1 MGNRIVNYVP
11 HKQGIYEESS
21 TIKGDIGAM
30 VEFEDGRKYVYA
42 KNGAVALEPGLIVEG
57 PAENAS
63 DESISLASDVAVGD
77 KTLTITTARTY
88 TKNELMGGWV
98 QIEDVAAGVI
108 GHARKIKSNPAVTS
122 GDSMII
128 TIYDA
133 FTDTAVAGTDTVNVM
148 ENMYNGVIVCP
159 TTHTGPIAGVPPIH
173 VTISYYFWLQV
184 AGICSFIAGADTV
197 VVGDGL
203 VVTGLAGT
211 VKQAAGADDEFVGWA
226 YQSQNSTGNAL
237 IGMLCIGRSGG

>member
-21 TIKGDIGAM
+21 TIKGDIGAV

-63 DESISLASDVAVGD
+63 DESIALASNVAVGD
-77 KTLTITTARTY
+77 TTITITTARSY
-88 TKNELMGGWV
+88 TANELAGGWI
-98 QIEDVAAGVI
+98 QIEDVATGVI
-108 GHARKIKSNPAVTS
+108 GHGRKIKSHLAAASGTS
-122 GDSMII
+122 LVI
-128 TIYDA
+128 TVYDA
-133 FTDTAVAGTDTVNVM
+133 FTDTATAGTDTVNVM
-148 ENMYNGVIVCP
+148 ENMYYGVIICP

-173 VTISYYFWLQV
+173 VTANYYFWLQV
-184 AGICSFIAGADTV
+184 SGICSFIAGADTI

-211 VKQAAGADDEFVGWA
+211 VKQVAGADDEFVGWA
-226 YQSQNSTGNAL
+226 YQSQDSTGNAL
-237 IGMLCIGRSGG
+237 IGMLCIGRR